1 MKIAFDIDGVFTDYE
16 WFLNAYGERY
26 LKRHKKDYLLQNP
39 EKYTFRERFGCSEK
53 IELKFFSRYLF
64 WYAKKMPVREN
75 VSIVIKRLK
84 EEGHSIHIITARALA
99 DRKDILGRLMRF
111 HLRKWLSENKILYD
125 SISYVSMEHSAAE
138 KVKLCREQKIDIFV
152 EDDPENIVALRDQ
165 CRVICIEAS
174 YNQSME
180 GVEHAIDFGE
190 VYQLIND
197 QGIRQLRY
205 HDLRKLKEE
214 ERKQYLIH
222 LRKSFETQPFDAGFR
237 GKYEY
242 FIRRTVRWIIR
253 AGRFLFPVQIEGKEY
268 LKQKKPAIY
277 VCNHRSYLDIILCYC
292 ILGEIP
298 ARFLAKKEIK
308 WYHFLQRRAGTI
320 FVVRENK
327 RSRKASKNTMI
338 HTLLNGGN
346 VLLYPEGTRNRTKS
360 SLLPF
365 RLSAVYMAQITGC
378 PIVPIV
384 IRKEKDK
391 FMVHVDKPV
400 SINIQ
405 DDLKVKNDN
414 IKENMCRI
422 YKGLGQA

>member
-16 WFLNAYGERY
+16 WFLNTYGERY
-26 LKRHKKDYLLQNP
+26 LKKHKEDYLLQNP

-53 IELKFFSRYLF
+53 IEFKFFSRYLF
-64 WYAKKMPVREN
+64 WYAKKIPVREN

-84 EEGHSIHIITARALA
+84 KEGHSIHIITARALA

-111 HLRKWLSENKILYD
+111 HVRKWLSENKILYD
-125 SISYVSMEHSAAE
+125 SISYVSMENSAIE
-138 KVKLCREQKIDIFV
+138 KVKLCKEQEIDIFV
-152 EDDPENIVALRDQ
+152 EDDPGNIAVLRNQ
-165 CRVICIEAS
+165 CRVICMEAS
-174 YNQSME
+174 YNRRME

-190 VYQLIND
+190 VYQLING

-205 HDLRKLKEE
+205 HDLQKLNEE
-214 ERKQYLIH
+214 ERKQYLIR
-222 LRKSFETQPFDAGFR
+222 LRKNFETQPFDAVFKE
-237 GKYEY
+237 KYEN
-242 FIRRTVRWIIR
+242 FIRWTVKWIIW

-277 VCNHRSYLDIILCYC
+277 ICNHRSYLDIILCYC

-298 ARFLAKKEIK
+298 ARFLAKHETK

-320 FVVRENK
+320 FVVREDT

-346 VLLYPEGTRNRTKS
+346 VLLYPEGTRNRTKRAM
-360 SLLPF
+360 LPF
-365 RLSAVYMAQITGC
+365 RFSAVYMAQVTGC

-384 IRKEKDK
+384 IRKKKDK
-391 FMVHVDKPV
+391 FMVHVDKPIYI
-400 SINIQ
+400 SKR
-405 DDLKVKNDN
+405 DDLNVKNSN
-414 IKENMCRI
+414 INENMCQI
-422 YKGLGQA
+422 YKGLRQA